1 MRKGDRAIPRPQKKK
16 GNGDK
21 MEYRGEVTVQIRNGD
36 NVIKEVKS
44 HNSGKLPLFEFIMLC
59 ITGNFYP
66 DKRPANLMAFSN
78 GMQALSSP
86 IVTPAIV
93 TWGKAE
99 SYCTA
104 TLTWAI
110 SFSYV
115 KSEISSIDSLK
126 IYSRE
131 NSRNNNALQTPSA
144 EVNLEEPIDLTDGN
158 NMLVAWKM
166 TIGNVE

>member
-1 MRKGDRAIPRPQKKK
+1 MRKDDRKIPKPQRKR
-16 GNGDK
+16 GNGDR
-21 MEYRGEVTVQIRNGD
+21 MEYRGEVTVQVRNGD
-36 NVIKEVKS
+36 NVLKEVKS

-66 DKRPANLMAFSN
+66 DKRPANLMAFSA
-78 GMQALSSP
+78 GVQALSRP
-86 IVTPAIV
+86 IVTPATV
-93 TWGKAE
+93 TWGKTE
-99 SYCTA
+99 SSCTA

-115 KSEISSIDSLK
+115 KSGMESIDSLR

-131 NSRNNNALQTPSA
+131 NSRNNTLQTPSA
-144 EVNLEEPIDLTDGN
+144 EVTLEEPIDLTEGN

-166 TIGNVE
+166 TIGNVQ